1 MVIVVAEDAKKLNNR
16 KYLGVTQ
23 QILSLM
29 IVVMIMKGRRITL
42 KLLAPLLMLRKF
54 SNMVVN
60 KRLNVGP
67 SEVRALPLGVA
78 A

>member
-1 MVIVVAEDAKKLNNR
+1 M
-16 KYLGVTQ
+16 
-23 QILSLM
+23 SLM

-42 KLLAPLLMLRKF
+42 KLLAPLLMVRKF